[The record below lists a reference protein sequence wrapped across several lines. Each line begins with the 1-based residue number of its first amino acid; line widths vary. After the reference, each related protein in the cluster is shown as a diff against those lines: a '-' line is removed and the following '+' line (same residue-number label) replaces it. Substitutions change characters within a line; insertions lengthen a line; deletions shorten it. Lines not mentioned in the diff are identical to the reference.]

1 VARELLLF
9 LKIGVLQMKK
19 YDYKIKCDKGKP
31 KAGLM
36 LEGFANALL
45 EVSKVSTF
53 GAKNHGENTWQ
64 RVEFERY
71 KNSFARHLL
80 AWYGGE
86 RIDEDSNLST
96 LAHVAWNVLA
106 LLELELKNG
115 D

>member
-1 VARELLLF
+1 MV
-9 LKIGVLQMKK
+9 KK
-19 YDYKIKCDKGKP
+19 YDYSVKFDQGKP

-36 LEGFANALL
+36 LEGFSNALL

-53 GAKNHGENTWQ
+53 GADVHGENTWQ

-86 RIDEDSNLST
+86 RVDEDSKLST

-106 LLELELKNG
+106 LLEMEIKKK
-115 D
+115 DDK